1 MSSDELMDAAGE
13 LRRRIRQHGPLTF
26 AEFMRVA
33 LYWPRGGYY
42 TAREAPGPSGDFYTA
57 PLTHP
62 VFGALIARQLE
73 QMRQSMGSPVP
84 FWVLEPGAGS
94 GLLGRDILR
103 HAETLEMPAAA
114 ALKYVAVD
122 VRAGAPHPAVHRL
135 RSDRLPFSGVRGV
148 ILANELLDAM
158 PVHRV
163 TVVKGTL
170 LELYVV
176 LGRDGHFEER
186 AGTPSTPALAKRLAS
201 LGVRLSEGY
210 RAEINLGLEGWV
222 AEAAD
227 TLEAGYVVVI
237 DYGHEAGAYYDESR
251 WRGTLRCYAG
261 HTVNSDP
268 YRDVGTQ
275 DIGAHVELTT
285 LRHAAQEAGLA
296 ELGSVSQADFLRAL
310 GFDAYR
316 EDVERRVG
324 LSATVR
330 AANLHGMDALVDP
343 QGMGS
348 FRVLAFGKSVPG
360 QLDGFAG
367 RAPEGMRVTAPLLS
381 GEHIALRG
389 AAAEQAMPTWEE
401 LLR

>member
-1 MSSDELMDAAGE
+1 MGSDRLMDAPSE
-13 LRRRIRQHGPLTF
+13 LRRRIRQHGPVTF

-42 TAREAPGPSGDFYTA
+42 TTHEAAGPRGDFYTA

-73 QMRQSMGSPVP
+73 QMRQLMGSPEP

-103 HAETLEMPAAA
+103 HGVAVGLPVGAS
-114 ALKYVAVD
+114 LKYVAVD
-122 VRAGAPHPAVHRL
+122 VRAGAPDPAVYRL

-163 TVVKGTL
+163 TVVEGTL
-170 LELYVV
+170 RELYVG
-176 LGRDGHFEER
+176 LGRDGRFEER

-210 RAEINLGLEGWV
+210 RAEINLGLESWL
-222 AEAAD
+222 AEAAHA
-227 TLEAGYVVVI
+227 LEAGYVVII

-251 WRGTLRCYAG
+251 RRGTLRCYAG
-261 HTVNSDP
+261 HTVNMDP
-268 YRDVGTQ
+268 YRDVGMQ
-275 DIGAHVELTT
+275 DIGAHVELTSV
-285 LRHAAQEAGLA
+285 RRAAKEAGLA

-316 EDVERRVG
+316 EDVERRAG

-348 FRVLAFGKSVPG
+348 FRVLAFGKGVPG
-360 QLDGFAG
+360 ELDGFAG
-367 RAPEGMRVTAPLLS
+367 RAPKGMRVTAPLLS

-389 AAAEQAMPTWEE
+389 PAVEPAMPTWEE